1 MKAKTFCSTASV
13 MFAALLLFDCV
24 MPVKAQDEPV
34 FKSGAN
40 EVLVDVVVRDKH
52 GRPVRDLRSDEVTIF
67 ENGVQQPVTLFRE
80 VRAPSALQQD
90 MEPRTQTSTGKSAAQ
105 SPGTLQLT
113 RQIRLVSLVFMRLGT
128 NSKLNARRAAQDF
141 INTDLG
147 SNVYYAVFFI
157 DRDFKAIVPY
167 TNDRERLR
175 VAIDMVTSNEKS
187 AISNDSRLLTERG
200 PEISQDVAQGTGMA
214 QNAAAAMMQ
223 AMSDF
228 NSELDSEMF
237 SRIAIFKLWGIVK
250 ELGRMPGRKSVLL
263 FTEGIP
269 LPNGMWSFY
278 HDMVS
283 DANRANVSF
292 YTIDARGLVVTG
304 DQMNATRMLNQA
316 TATGVETIAAEPAA
330 TPLAERNSVMGFDK
344 ALDSIR
350 ANNQENLHDLAQST
364 GGFLIANTND
374 FRVPLRKLSE
384 EFNSY
389 YEVTYKPQDQSYDGK
404 FREISVKINR
414 KDVQIQ
420 SRNGY
425 FALPLMPGQAVFPYE
440 VPLLHALGKT
450 PLPRDVDFRARVLQ
464 YKQANGKQQA
474 SIVFDLP
481 LNGLTFVKD
490 ETSGQMRAH
499 VSVLTLVKDA
509 GGMVVM
515 KLSRDVPVMVPPER
529 VADFKRGRFI
539 VTRPAKLAP
548 GRYTVESVAADQEST
563 KFAAK
568 RTSLIVPP
576 NASAPSMSNMTIVR
590 RVEAAPET
598 PEADDPLI
606 VPSGKVVPTLADALP
621 SGVPAQL
628 FLKAYPDPAN
638 SAKTE
643 LIVDLLQN
651 GKVVSRNRMDL
662 PPAGATGELAYFAN
676 IPLASVQPGQYE
688 LRTAL
693 VQGDKGARR
702 SMVVNVE

>member
-1 MKAKTFCSTASV
+1 MKAQTVSTSASA
-13 MFAALLLFDCV
+13 MLAALLFFDCGV
-24 MPVKAQDEPV
+24 PVKAQDEPA
-34 FKSGAN
+34 FKSGAS

-52 GRPVRDLRSDEVTIF
+52 GRPVRDIRSDEVNIF
-67 ENGVQQPVTLFRE
+67 ENGVQQPITLFRA
-80 VRAPSALQQD
+80 VRAPGALQQD
-90 MEPRTQTSTGKSAAQ
+90 MEPRTQTSAEKPLAQ
-105 SPGTLQLT
+105 SPSTLQLT

-187 AISNDSRLLTERG
+187 AISNDSRLLTETA
-200 PEISQDVAQGTGMA
+200 PEISSGGGAQS
-214 QNAAAAMMQ
+214 AAASMMQ
-223 AMSDF
+223 AMADF
-228 NSELDSEMF
+228 NNQLDAEMF

-283 DANRANVSF
+283 DANRSNVSF
-292 YTIDARGLVVTG
+292 YTIDARGLVVTS
-304 DQMNATRMLNQA
+304 DQMNAMRMLNQA
-316 TATGVETIAAEPAA
+316 TATGVETIAAEPAT
-330 TPLAERNSVMGFDK
+330 TPFGERNSVMAFDK
-344 ALDSIR
+344 ALNSIR
-350 ANNQENLHDLAQST
+350 ANNQENLYDLARST

-450 PLPRDVDFRARVLQ
+450 PLPRDVDFRSGVLQ

-481 LNGLTFVKD
+481 LDGLTFVKD
-490 ETSGQMRAH
+490 ETTGQMRAH
-499 VSVLTLVKDA
+499 VSVLTLVKD
-509 GGMVVM
+509 GDGMVVM

-548 GRYTVESVAADQEST
+548 GRYTVESVAADQEAT

-576 NASAPSMSNMTIVR
+576 NGAAPSMSDMTIVR

-598 PEADDPLI
+598 PETDDPLI

-628 FLKAYPDPAN
+628 FLKAYPDPGN

-662 PPAGATGELAYFAN
+662 PPAGTTGELPYFAN
-676 IPLASVQPGQYE
+676 IPLTSVQPGQYE
-688 LRTAL
+688 LRAAL